1 MRHIDIWFIH
11 RGKKQSTKTDP
22 EEAQMLDKLD
32 KDTKSAVLNM
42 SELRKPSLKK

>member
-1 MRHIDIWFIH
+1 MVHTQ
-11 RGKKQSTKTDP
+11 GEKTTKTDP